1 MTSRSSHPFCSTHS
15 TSTYPPTAA
24 DFAYRKVLRST
35 PLLERTCIVVIMTS
49 RSSHPFCSTHSTSTY
64 PPTAADFAYRKVLR
78 QAVAAI
84 CKQAGFEIIE
94 SSILELLTHMIS
106 QAVAAICK
114 QAGFEIIESSILELL
129 THMISSYILEMGVVT
144 RQFTELAGRTISTP
158 SDVVMALIDLGIAVT
173 ELPDFLAKCRSQG
186 SLVIAQPKV
195 QAPPATPIPLRVG
208 NARPHHPHIPDS
220 LPPFPDP
227 HTYIRTEI
235 SGDPEL
241 TYEKVRESSAQLKRN
256 SEASLRDFMLRSH
269 PSSSV
274 FSSFEQRIRH
284 EARLIISGDPEL
296 TYEKVRE
303 SSAQL
308 KRNSEA
314 SLRDFMLR
322 SHPSSSV
329 EKSAMQQNARLMAR
343 QTERL
348 NDELRKDRDEG
359 MPDLF
364 ESNAEKSVPLVSEHI
379 YDFVEKSAMQQN
391 ARLMARQTER
401 LNDELRKDRD
411 EGMPD
416 LFESNAEKSVPLE
429 EESVTNEHVADILA
443 ENLFVLNETENSL
456 LRKRLPSLCQIIE
469 PSLDNSPYLGA
480 LLCEELNDEGTEVPT
495 SPPPTHAHSHTNN
508 EGGPG
513 GEEAP
518 SEENPYLRRPRMPL
532 HDDDHMEM

>member
-24 DFAYRKVLRST
+24 DFAYRKVLR
-35 PLLERTCIVVIMTS
+35 
-49 RSSHPFCSTHSTSTY
+49 
-64 PPTAADFAYRKVLR
+64 
-78 QAVAAI
+78 
-84 CKQAGFEIIE
+84 
-94 SSILELLTHMIS
+94 

-284 EARLIISGDPEL
+284 EARLI
-296 TYEKVRE
+296 
-303 SSAQL
+303 
-308 KRNSEA
+308 
-314 SLRDFMLR
+314 
-322 SHPSSSV
+322 
-329 EKSAMQQNARLMAR
+329 
-343 QTERL
+343 
-348 NDELRKDRDEG
+348 
-359 MPDLF
+359 
-364 ESNAEKSVPLVSEHI
+364 
-379 YDFVEKSAMQQN
+379 VEKSAMQQN

-495 SPPPTHAHSHTNN
+495 SPPPTHAHSHANN